1 MPEWMKH
8 VTQGGKATYG
18 KRTNLSM
25 KEQRESLPIFTLKD
39 DLIQAVMDHQMLV
52 HMHSSHSL
60 SIRASVRWF
69 TCCVLQSS
77 VLALF
82 AGCCRRDRF
91 GKDHPDD
98 AVHGGGRVGETRK
111 DWLYSTEV
119 GALRCMI
126 RICDLDFAICLQ
138 CAHLFSNSK
147 SVAFRR
153 VAAMSVAKRVAEEFG
168 CKLGAEVGYT
178 IRFEDCTR

>member
-1 MPEWMKH
+1 MKH

-52 HMHSSHSL
+52 HMHILHLSERRSGGLLAVCCSL
-60 SIRASVRWF
+60 QCSLY
-69 TCCVLQSS
+69 LQ
-77 VLALF
+77 V
-82 AGCCRRDRF
+82 
-91 GKDHPDD
+91 
-98 AVHGGGRVGETRK
+98 VVGETGSGKTTQMTQYMVEAGLARRGK
-111 DWLYSTEV
+111 IGCTQPRW
-119 GALRCMI
+119 GALVH
-126 RICDLDFAICLQ
+126 CDLDFAICLQ
-138 CAHLFSNSK
+138 CAQLFSNSK